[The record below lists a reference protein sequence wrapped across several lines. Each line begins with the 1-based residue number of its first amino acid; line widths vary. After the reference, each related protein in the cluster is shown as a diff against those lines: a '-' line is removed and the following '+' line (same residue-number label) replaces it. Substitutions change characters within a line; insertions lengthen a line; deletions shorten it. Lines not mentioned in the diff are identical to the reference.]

1 MLKPLWTLF
10 AAVAA
15 SVVLFGALVIGMV
28 GGDDPTGSPSVVT
41 SVGIIAVIGVVA
53 ILAVFR
59 VRWTL
64 DCGTEAELA
73 SAYVSRFVFR
83 LAIAESP
90 GLVGVALSFLAG
102 SVWPYLAAV
111 PYVAIGL
118 WLAAPTTRAIE
129 AESQRLAERACGAS
143 LVSALTRPSAGP
155 VVQ

>member
-1 MLKPLWTLF
+1 VLKPLWALF
-10 AAVAA
+10 AAVSGA
-15 SVVLFGALVIGMV
+15 VVLFGLLVVAMV
-28 GGDDPTGSPSVVT
+28 SGDEPTRSPSVVT
-41 SVGIIAVIGVVA
+41 SVGIIAVVGVVA

-64 DCGTEAELA
+64 ACGSEAELA

-83 LAIAESP
+83 IAIAESP
-90 GLVGVALSFLAG
+90 GLVGVALSLLAG

-118 WLAAPTTRAIE
+118 WLAAPTMRAIE
-129 AESQRLAERACGAS
+129 AESQRLAEQACGAS

-155 VVQ
+155 LAQ